1 MSEQN
6 LYIKNLKQ
14 YKNKEI
20 ILYHHLG
27 LGDMIIC
34 NGLVNKLSTYFSKI
48 NLIVNKSFHDQA
60 TYLYSNLNIWII
72 AI

>member
-14 YKNKEI
+14 SKNKEI

-48 NLIVNKSFHDQA
+48 NRL
-60 TYLYSNLNIWII
+60 
-72 AI
+72 